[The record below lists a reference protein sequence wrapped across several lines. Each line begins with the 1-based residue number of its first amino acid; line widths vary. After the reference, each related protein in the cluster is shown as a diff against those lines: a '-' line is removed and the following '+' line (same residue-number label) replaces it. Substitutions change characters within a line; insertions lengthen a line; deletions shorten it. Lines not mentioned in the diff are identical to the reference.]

1 MSALTMKTSAH
12 SDTYHALD
20 RTGQH
25 AVCRKS
31 LKPATWTSLLDSD
44 EAMER
49 SATFVQSGDT
59 FKRSCSRS
67 RVNCLVCQRKL
78 AQELVY
84 AVETAQAWQAVLIG
98 MAGRQNRPVAVVSLR
113 SIGVAWDMVVAGYM
127 EQVGTEYALT
137 DLGKRAAGM
146 TPAKP
151 QPEVH
156 ELVSR
161 IDGQQYRASSVVH
174 VETSEL
180 APGDMILAEVGG
192 VLDFT
197 RVTGVEKSFIPA
209 NVDWRGV
216 RCNRPRQVLEVS
228 VVGLGAPL
236 VYQLDDQVTKA
247 F

>member
-12 SDTYHALD
+12 TDTYHALD

-25 AVCRKS
+25 AVCRS
-31 LKPATWTSLLDSD
+31 NLKPATWTALTDSD

-49 SATFVQSGDT
+49 AATYRQSGDT

-67 RVNCLVCQRKL
+67 RVNCLACQRKL
-78 AQELVY
+78 AQELAY
-84 AVETAQAWQAVLIG
+84 AVDTANAWQAVLLG
-98 MAGRQNRPVAVVSLR
+98 MAARQNRPVAVTSLR
-113 SIGVAWDMVVAGYM
+113 SIGVAWDMVLAGYM

-146 TPAKP
+146 VPAEP

-156 ELVSR
+156 DIVSK
-161 IDGQQYRASSVVH
+161 IDGQQYRASTVDH
-174 VETSEL
+174 VEANEL

-197 RVTGVEKSFIPA
+197 RVTEVEKGWIPA
-209 NVDWRGV
+209 NVEWQGV

-228 VVGLGAPL
+228 VVGSDRPL
-236 VYQLDDQVTKA
+236 TYRLDDQVTKA

>member
-1 MSALTMKTSAH
+1 MSAITMKTSAH

-20 RTGQH
+20 RSGQH
-25 AVCRKS
+25 AVCRRN
-31 LKPATWTSLLDSD
+31 LKPATWATLLDSD

-59 FKRSCSRS
+59 FKRSCSVS
-67 RVNCLVCQRKL
+67 RVNCLACRRKL
-78 AQELVY
+78 DQELVH
-84 AVETAQAWQAVLIG
+84 AVDIANAWQTVLLG
-98 MAGRQNRPVAVVSLR
+98 MAERDNRPMVSVTLRSVAVTW
-113 SIGVAWDMVVAGYM
+113 GMVLAGYM
-127 EQVGTEYALT
+127 EQVGTMYALT

-146 TPAKP
+146 SPA
-151 QPEVH
+151 PELPEAH
-156 ELVSR
+156 DLVSN
-161 IDGQQYRASSVVH
+161 IGGQRFRARTVVH

-197 RVTGVEKSFIPA
+197 RVTGVEKSWIPA

-228 VVGLGAPL
+228 VVGSDQSLT
-236 VYQLDDQVTKA
+236 YRLDDQVTKA

>member
-20 RTGQH
+20 RSGQH
-25 AVCRKS
+25 AVCRRN
-31 LKPATWTSLLDSD
+31 LKPATWTALTDSD
-44 EAMER
+44 EGMER
-49 SATFVQSGDT
+49 AATFRQSGDT

-67 RVNCLVCQRKL
+67 RVNCLACQRKL
-78 AQELVY
+78 AQELAF
-84 AVETAQAWQAVLIG
+84 AVDTANAWQAVLLG
-98 MAGRQNRPVAVVSLR
+98 LAERQNRPMAIVSLR
-113 SIGVAWDMVVAGYM
+113 SIGVAWAMVMVGYL

-146 TPAKP
+146 TPTEP
-151 QPEVH
+151 QAEAH
-156 ELVSR
+156 DIVSK
-161 IDGQQYRASSVVH
+161 IDGQQYRASTVAH

-197 RVTGVEKSFIPA
+197 RVTGVEKSWIPA
-209 NVDWRGV
+209 NVDWEGV

-228 VVGLGAPL
+228 VVGSDRPL
-236 VYQLDDQVTKA
+236 TYRLDHQVTKA